1 MSPLITL
8 TGLMLTLIPASTV
21 HPHSLSSN
29 KAVVR
34 SFFEQ
39 ILNQKDTSILPS
51 IVSADYKGPTGE
63 RGLSGFM
70 ESIEPLLLAFPNIH
84 YDIKSMVAEGEV
96 VFVQWTWTGTQAA
109 PFRGINAIGKTIS
122 NDGMGVFHLKDG
134 KIIQSEVQTD
144 RLGFLQALGV
154 PAPGAAGGPSAAG
167 GSGAAGAAAQSG
179 ISLIDKFHVPVASV
193 QEFLHRVRVNRT
205 LLETLP
211 GFIRDEAYSHADE
224 QGNLSFI
231 TVALWKDQASIDQA
245 KKAVQESYQKEGF
258 NMPSF
263 ISRLG
268 ITMERGLYEV
278 SN

>member
-1 MSPLITL
+1 MSPLISL
-8 TGLMLTLIPASTV
+8 TGLMLTLFPASIV

-51 IVSADYKGPTGE
+51 IVSADYKGPAGE
-63 RGLSGFM
+63 RGPGGFM
-70 ESIEPLLLAFPNIH
+70 ESIGPLIAAFPDIH
-84 YDIKSMVAEGEV
+84 YDIKAMVAEGEL
-96 VFVQWTWTGTQAA
+96 VFVQWTWTGTQSA
-109 PFRGINAIGKTIS
+109 PYRGINAVGKTIS
-122 NDGMGVFHLKDG
+122 NDGMGVFHLRDG
-134 KIIQSEVQTD
+134 KIIQSDVQTD

-154 PAPGAAGGPSAAG
+154 GAPGAAS
-167 GSGAAGAAAQSG
+167 AAAQGG
-179 ISLIDKFHVPVASV
+179 ISLIDKFHVPAPGL
-193 QEFLHRVRVNRT
+193 QEFLERVRVNRT

-211 GFIRDEAYSHADE
+211 GFIRDEAYSHADD
-224 QGNLSFI
+224 QGNITFI
-231 TVALWKDQASIDQA
+231 TVAVWKDQASIDQA

-258 NMPSF
+258 NMPAF